1 MDEVSRTTRSLSQL
15 RLQFYKHER
24 KGVRFVINWEGKP
37 NLKKKAGDG
46 RVSCGVSQKHTL
58 SHKGEWL

>member
-1 MDEVSRTTRSLSQL
+1 MDEVSRTTKSLSQL

-37 NLKKKAGDG
+37 NKKKKK
-46 RVSCGVSQKHTL
+46 GVAMVTASRHKKMVRL
-58 SHKGEWL
+58 S